1 MRHPLL
7 VRLPNWLGDLIQ
19 AWPVV
24 RAAAENPS
32 GPAVFVG
39 PAAFETLL
47 ASRFPSAAFV
57 PWSRDRRFASVKTL
71 RRLRPE
77 KALLLTDS
85 LSSAILVALAGI
97 PERIGYA
104 AEFRDPLLTRRVPRA
119 APARTTPR
127 SREYIVLARAAGLD
141 VEEAFPRLEA
151 LPSERVEAA
160 SLRRRAGV
168 PDGPFAVLAPGASY
182 GPAKRWEPGNFA
194 KLAAALHARD
204 GTRSILVGTR
214 DDSGPAAEVAR
225 LSAPAA
231 FDLTGAT
238 DLASLTGLLDE
249 STIVLSNDS
258 GVMHLAAA
266 LRKPTVAVFGS
277 TSPVWSAAEAPW
289 VRALYAAYPCS
300 PCFRRT
306 CPIGYGCLRSIDASR
321 AIGAA
326 EDLLAAAR

>member
-1 MRHPLL
+1 MRPPLL

-24 RAAAENPS
+24 RAAATDPS
-32 GPAVFVG
+32 RPAVFVG
-39 PAAFETLL
+39 PAAFQPLL
-47 ASRFPSAAFV
+47 DARFPSATFL
-57 PWSRDRRFASVKTL
+57 PWSRGRRFALLPAL
-71 RRLRPE
+71 RRVRPE
-77 KALLLTDS
+77 AALLLTDS

-97 PERIGYA
+97 PERIGYG
-104 AEFRDPLLTRRVPRA
+104 AELRDILLTRRVPRT
-119 APARTTPR
+119 APARTAPR
-127 SREYIVLARAAGLD
+127 IREYIVLGRAAGLS
-141 VEEAFPRLEA
+141 VEEGTPRLVA
-151 LPSERVEAA
+151 LPAERSAA
-160 SLRRRAGV
+160 AALRARTGV
-168 PDGPFAVLAPGASY
+168 PEGPFAVIAPGASY

-194 KLAAALHARD
+194 KLATALHARD
-204 GTRSILVGTR
+204 GTRSILAGTKE
-214 DDSGPAAEVAR
+214 DAGPAAEVAR
-225 LSAPAA
+225 LAGPAA

-249 STIVLSNDS
+249 SVLVASNDS

-266 LRKPTVAVFGS
+266 LGKPTVAVFGS
-277 TSPVWSAAEAPW
+277 TSPVWSAAELPW

-326 EDLLAAAR
+326 EELLAAAR